1 MIPTCRLTPRH
12 AVQQWLSRLLLLCL
26 CSLPLHVSAQETP
39 EAAPAQPTFDELVR
53 QLPTGNLRQRA
64 TTVEQLASQQDE
76 RLADIFTALIAGDL
90 LANKDKPPVVAIRSG
105 DTLTDALNG
114 TDLTRL
120 RGKNLRAAR
129 RKIGM
134 VFQGFNLVDRLT
146 VMENVQSGR
155 LGYISTW
162 SAITRRYPKQDIR
175 RAYELM
181 ERVGIAHYADTR
193 ADQLSGGERQRV
205 GVVRALMQEPD
216 ILLADEPTASLDPK
230 TSEQIMG
237 LLRDL
242 SRELKLPVLINIH
255 NVNEAKEY
263 TDRIVG
269 MRYGRIIF
277 DDKPAALTRAEMDQI
292 YAGVPAQDRAEV
304 GAAA

>member
-1 MIPTCRLTPRH
+1 MLQITDLVKRYGGGDPVLKNLDLTIEGE
-12 AVQQWLSRLLLLCL
+12 S
-26 CSLPLHVSAQETP
+26 
-39 EAAPAQPTFDELVR
+39 
-53 QLPTGNLRQRA
+53 
-64 TTVEQLASQQDE
+64 
-76 RLADIFTALIAGDL
+76 
-90 LANKDKPPVVAIRSG
+90 VVAVIGSSG
-105 DTLTDALNG
+105 AGKSTLLRCINRLVEPTSGSIVLNG
-114 TDLTRL
+114 SELTRL
-120 RGKNLRAAR
+120 RGRALREAR

-134 VFQGFNLVDRLT
+134 VFQSFNLVDRLT

-162 SAITRRYPKQDIR
+162 AAVMRRYPREDIR

-181 ERVGIAHYADTR
+181 ERVGIAQYADTR

-205 GVVRALMQEPD
+205 GVVRALMQQPE

-242 SRELKLPVLINIH
+242 ARELRLPVLINIH
-255 NVNEAKEY
+255 NVHEAREY

-277 DDKPAALTRAEMDQI
+277 DDLPKALDEAAMDQI
-292 YAGVPAQDRAEV
+292 YAGSPAADRAGDAE
-304 GAAA
+304 AMRRAS

>member
-1 MIPTCRLTPRH
+1 MLKITDLVKSYGSGAPVLKNLDLTIEGESVVSIIGSSGAGKSTLLRCINRLVEPT
-12 AVQQWLSRLLLLCL
+12 
-26 CSLPLHVSAQETP
+26 
-39 EAAPAQPTFDELVR
+39 
-53 QLPTGNLRQRA
+53 
-64 TTVEQLASQQDE
+64 
-76 RLADIFTALIAGDL
+76 
-90 LANKDKPPVVAIRSG
+90 SG
-105 DTLTDALNG
+105 SIVLNG
-114 TDLTRL
+114 TELTAL
-120 RGKNLRAAR
+120 RGRHLRAAR

-162 SAITRRYPKQDIR
+162 AAIMRRYPKEDIR

-181 ERVGIAHYADTR
+181 ERVGIAQYANTR

-205 GVVRALMQEPD
+205 GVVRALMQDPE

-242 SRELKLPVLINIH
+242 AGELKLPVLINIH
-255 NVNEAKEY
+255 NVTEAKEY

-269 MRYGRIIF
+269 MRFGRIIF
-277 DDKPAALTRAEMDQI
+277 DDLPGALNEEAMERI
-292 YAGVPAQDRAEV
+292 YSGSPHADRGGDLREAS
-304 GAAA
+304 

>member
-1 MIPTCRLTPRH
+1 MLKI
-12 AVQQWLSRLLLLCL
+12 S
-26 CSLPLHVSAQETP
+26 
-39 EAAPAQPTFDELVR
+39 DLVKR
-53 QLPTGNLRQRA
+53 YG
-64 TTVEQLASQQDE
+64 
-76 RLADIFTALIAGDL
+76 
-90 LANKDKPPVVAIRSG
+90 SG
-105 DTLTDALNG
+105 DPVLKNLDLTIEGESVVSIIGSSGAGKSTLLRCINRLVEPTSGSINLNG
-114 TDLTRL
+114 TELTSL

-162 SAITRRYPKQDIR
+162 SAVTRRYPKEDIR
-175 RAYELM
+175 RAFELM
-181 ERVGIAHYADTR
+181 ERVGIAQYANTR

-205 GVVRALMQEPD
+205 GVVRALMQDPD

-242 SRELKLPVLINIH
+242 AGELKLPVLINIH
-255 NVNEAKEY
+255 NVTEAKEY

-277 DDKPAALTRAEMDQI
+277 DDVPDKLDQEAMDQI
-292 YAGVPAQDRAEV
+292 YAGSPHADRAKDAADS

>member
-1 MIPTCRLTPRH
+1 MLKITDLVKSYGTGEPVLKNLDLTIEGESVVSIIGSSGAGKSTLLRCINQLVEPT
-12 AVQQWLSRLLLLCL
+12 
-26 CSLPLHVSAQETP
+26 
-39 EAAPAQPTFDELVR
+39 
-53 QLPTGNLRQRA
+53 
-64 TTVEQLASQQDE
+64 
-76 RLADIFTALIAGDL
+76 
-90 LANKDKPPVVAIRSG
+90 SG
-105 DTLTDALNG
+105 SIVLNG
-114 TDLTRL
+114 TELTTL
-120 RGKNLRAAR
+120 SGKGLRAAR

-162 SAITRRYPKQDIR
+162 AAITRRYPRSDIR
-175 RAYELM
+175 RAFELM
-181 ERVGIAHYADTR
+181 ERVGIAQYADTR

-205 GVVRALMQEPD
+205 GVVRALMQDPE

-242 SRELKLPVLINIH
+242 AGELKLPVLINIH
-255 NVNEAKEY
+255 NVTEAREY

-277 DDKPAALTRAEMDQI
+277 DNTPDRLDDAEMEKI
-292 YAGVPAQDRAEV
+292 YAGSPHADRGGNMAEPS
-304 GAAA
+304 

>member
-1 MIPTCRLTPRH
+1 MLKVTDLVKRYGSGEPVLKNLNLTIEGECVVSIIGSSGAGKSTLLRCINRLVEPT
-12 AVQQWLSRLLLLCL
+12 
-26 CSLPLHVSAQETP
+26 
-39 EAAPAQPTFDELVR
+39 
-53 QLPTGNLRQRA
+53 
-64 TTVEQLASQQDE
+64 
-76 RLADIFTALIAGDL
+76 
-90 LANKDKPPVVAIRSG
+90 SG
-105 DTLTDALNG
+105 SIVLNG
-114 TDLTRL
+114 TELTKLSGKDLRL
-120 RGKNLRAAR
+120 AR

-134 VFQGFNLVDRLT
+134 VFQSFNLVDRLT

-162 SAITRRYPKQDIR
+162 AAIMRKYPKEDIR

-181 ERVGIAHYADTR
+181 ERVGIAHYADKR
-193 ADQLSGGERQRV
+193 ADELSGGERQRV
-205 GVVRALMQEPD
+205 GVVRALMQKPE

-242 SRELKLPVLINIH
+242 ARELKLPVVINIH
-255 NVNEAKEY
+255 NVAEAKEY

-277 DDKPAALTRAEMDQI
+277 DGLPSELDKNAMDEI
-292 YAGVPAQDRAEV
+292 YSGVPAEDRTNLEM
-304 GAAA
+304 AAS

>member
-1 MIPTCRLTPRH
+1 MLKITNLVKRYGGGDPVLKNLD
-12 AVQQWLSRLLLLCL
+12 LS
-26 CSLPLHVSAQETP
+26 
-39 EAAPAQPTFDELVR
+39 
-53 QLPTGNLRQRA
+53 
-64 TTVEQLASQQDE
+64 
-76 RLADIFTALIAGDL
+76 IAGESVVSIIGSSGAGKSTL
-90 LANKDKPPVVAIRSG
+90 LRCINRLVEPTSG
-105 DTLTDALNG
+105 SINLNG
-114 TDLTRL
+114 TELTSL
-120 RGKNLRAAR
+120 RGKNLRLAR

-162 SAITRRYPKQDIR
+162 AAMTRRYPKEDIR
-175 RAYELM
+175 RAFELM

-205 GVVRALMQEPD
+205 GVVRALMQDPD

-242 SRELKLPVLINIH
+242 AGELKLPVVINIH
-255 NVNEAKEY
+255 NVTEAKEY

-277 DDKPAALTRAEMDQI
+277 DDKPAMLDQAAMDEI
-292 YAGVPAQDRAEV
+292 YAGSPHADRSGEMADAV
-304 GAAA
+304 

>member
-1 MIPTCRLTPRH
+1 MLKITDLVKRYGSGEPVLKNLDLMIEGESVVSIIGSSGAGKSTLLRCINKLVEPT
-12 AVQQWLSRLLLLCL
+12 
-26 CSLPLHVSAQETP
+26 
-39 EAAPAQPTFDELVR
+39 
-53 QLPTGNLRQRA
+53 
-64 TTVEQLASQQDE
+64 
-76 RLADIFTALIAGDL
+76 
-90 LANKDKPPVVAIRSG
+90 SG
-105 DTLTDALNG
+105 SIDLNG
-114 TDLTRL
+114 TELTKL
-120 RGKNLRAAR
+120 RGRDLRGAR

-162 SAITRRYPKQDIR
+162 AAVTRRYPKEDIR
-175 RAYELM
+175 RAFELM
-181 ERVGIAHYADTR
+181 ERVGIAQYADKR
-193 ADQLSGGERQRV
+193 ADELSGGERQRV
-205 GVVRALMQEPD
+205 GVVRALMQQPE

-255 NVNEAKEY
+255 NVNEAKQY

-277 DDKPAALTRAEMDQI
+277 DDFPAKLDEAAMDAIYSGSPAA
-292 YAGVPAQDRAEV
+292 DRAGGLK
-304 GAAA
+304 GAS

>member
-1 MIPTCRLTPRH
+1 MLKITNLVKRYGDGEPVLKNLDLTIEGESVVSIIGSSGAGKSTLLRCINRLVEPT
-12 AVQQWLSRLLLLCL
+12 
-26 CSLPLHVSAQETP
+26 
-39 EAAPAQPTFDELVR
+39 
-53 QLPTGNLRQRA
+53 
-64 TTVEQLASQQDE
+64 
-76 RLADIFTALIAGDL
+76 
-90 LANKDKPPVVAIRSG
+90 SG
-105 DTLTDALNG
+105 SIVLNG
-114 TDLTRL
+114 TELTSL
-120 RGKNLRAAR
+120 RGRGLRAAR

-162 SAITRRYPKQDIR
+162 AAVMRRYPKEDIR

-181 ERVGIAHYADTR
+181 ERVGIAHYADKR
-193 ADQLSGGERQRV
+193 ADALSGGERQRV
-205 GVVRALMQEPD
+205 GVVRALMQQPE

-242 SRELKLPVLINIH
+242 SRELRLPVVINIH
-255 NVNEAKEY
+255 NVHEAKAY

-277 DDKPAALTRAEMDQI
+277 DDLPGALNEDAMEQIYSGSPAA
-292 YAGVPAQDRAEV
+292 DRA
-304 GAAA
+304 GAMQAAS

>member
-1 MIPTCRLTPRH
+1 MLKITDLVKRYGTGSPVLKSLDLTIEGESVVSVIGSSGAGKSTLLRCINRLVEPT
-12 AVQQWLSRLLLLCL
+12 
-26 CSLPLHVSAQETP
+26 
-39 EAAPAQPTFDELVR
+39 
-53 QLPTGNLRQRA
+53 
-64 TTVEQLASQQDE
+64 
-76 RLADIFTALIAGDL
+76 
-90 LANKDKPPVVAIRSG
+90 SG
-105 DTLTDALNG
+105 SIELNG
-114 TDLTRL
+114 TELTRL
-120 RGKNLRAAR
+120 RGLELRAAR

-155 LGYISTW
+155 LGYIPTW
-162 SAITRRYPKQDIR
+162 AAVMRRYPKKDIR

-181 ERVGIAHYADTR
+181 ERVGIAHYANKR
-193 ADQLSGGERQRV
+193 ADELSGGERQRV
-205 GVVRALMQEPD
+205 GVVRALMQDPE

-242 SRELKLPVLINIH
+242 AGELKLPVLINIH
-255 NVNEAKEY
+255 NVTEAKIY

-277 DDKPAALTRAEMDQI
+277 DDTPDKLDQEAMDQI
-292 YAGVPAQDRAEV
+292 YSGSPHADRSEDLKEAS
-304 GAAA
+304 

>member
-1 MIPTCRLTPRH
+1 MLKITDLVKSYGSGAPVLKNLDLTIEGESVVSIIGSSGAGKSTLLRCINRLVEPT
-12 AVQQWLSRLLLLCL
+12 
-26 CSLPLHVSAQETP
+26 
-39 EAAPAQPTFDELVR
+39 
-53 QLPTGNLRQRA
+53 
-64 TTVEQLASQQDE
+64 
-76 RLADIFTALIAGDL
+76 
-90 LANKDKPPVVAIRSG
+90 SG
-105 DTLTDALNG
+105 SIVLNG
-114 TDLTRL
+114 TELTAL
-120 RGKNLRAAR
+120 RGRQLRAAR

-162 SAITRRYPKQDIR
+162 AAIMRRYPKEDIR

-181 ERVGIAHYADTR
+181 ERVGIAQYANTR

-205 GVVRALMQEPD
+205 GVVRALMQDPE

-242 SRELKLPVLINIH
+242 AGELKLPVLINIH
-255 NVNEAKEY
+255 NVTEAKEY

-269 MRYGRIIF
+269 MRFGRIIF
-277 DDKPAALTRAEMDQI
+277 DDLPGALDEEAMERI
-292 YAGVPAQDRAEV
+292 YSGSPHADRGGDLREAS
-304 GAAA
+304 

>member
-1 MIPTCRLTPRH
+1 MLKITDLVKSYGGGAPVLKNLDLTIEGESVVSIIGSSGAGKSTLLRCINRLVEPT
-12 AVQQWLSRLLLLCL
+12 
-26 CSLPLHVSAQETP
+26 
-39 EAAPAQPTFDELVR
+39 
-53 QLPTGNLRQRA
+53 
-64 TTVEQLASQQDE
+64 
-76 RLADIFTALIAGDL
+76 
-90 LANKDKPPVVAIRSG
+90 SG
-105 DTLTDALNG
+105 SIVLNG
-114 TDLTRL
+114 TELTSLKGRQ
-120 RGKNLRAAR
+120 LRAAR

-162 SAITRRYPKQDIR
+162 AAIMRRYPKEDIR

-181 ERVGIAHYADTR
+181 ERVGIAQYANTR

-205 GVVRALMQEPD
+205 GVVRALMQDPE

-242 SRELKLPVLINIH
+242 AGELKLPVLINIH
-255 NVNEAKEY
+255 NVTEARKY

-269 MRYGRIIF
+269 MRFGRIIF
-277 DDKPAALTRAEMDQI
+277 DDLPDAFDEEAMERI
-292 YAGVPAQDRAEV
+292 YSGSPHADRGGDLREAS
-304 GAAA
+304 

>member
-1 MIPTCRLTPRH
+1 VSIIGSSGAGKSTLLRCINQLVKPT
-12 AVQQWLSRLLLLCL
+12 
-26 CSLPLHVSAQETP
+26 
-39 EAAPAQPTFDELVR
+39 
-53 QLPTGNLRQRA
+53 
-64 TTVEQLASQQDE
+64 
-76 RLADIFTALIAGDL
+76 
-90 LANKDKPPVVAIRSG
+90 SG
-105 DTLTDALNG
+105 SIVLNG
-114 TDLTRL
+114 TELTAL
-120 RGKNLRAAR
+120 RGKTLRDAR

-162 SAITRRYPKQDIR
+162 AAITRRYPKADIR
-175 RAYELM
+175 RAFELM
-181 ERVGIAHYADTR
+181 ERVGIAQYANTR

-205 GVVRALMQEPD
+205 GVVRALMQQPE

-242 SRELKLPVLINIH
+242 AGELKLPVVINIH
-255 NVNEAKEY
+255 NVTEAKEY

-277 DDKPAALTRAEMDQI
+277 DDTPDKLDEAAMEEI
-292 YAGVPAQDRAEV
+292 YAGSPHADRGGDMVKAS
-304 GAAA
+304 